1 MGNEM
6 EGMVREKLNIYYL
19 LDVSASM
26 SGSRI
31 QQLNACMQS
40 LKAVLEDEGIDNNV
54 DIIIRAIQFGGDVKW
69 HTGSAAEG
77 VAIENFMWTDL
88 SATGNCTPTSEAIK
102 MLADSITPEY
112 LGKRALRPVAIL
124 VTDGACTDSSSEY
137 SAACTRISGKIK
149 GNLTRIAIGVEN
161 ANKAELEEFAS
172 VGQLGENSNTPFV
185 FKAENAEAM
194 TELIHWASLVSISSS
209 LVSKGET
216 GQGLEGG
223 SDPVIPDE
231 PEDSG
236 IWI

>member
-1 MGNEM
+1 MANEM
-6 EGMVREKLNIYYL
+6 EGMVKEKLNIYYL

-69 HTGSAAEG
+69 HTGSASEG
-77 VAIENFMWTDL
+77 VPIEDFMWTDL
-88 SATGNCTPTSEAIK
+88 SATGDCTPTSEAIK
-102 MLADSITPEY
+102 MLAGSITQEY

-137 SAACTRISGKIK
+137 SAACSMLAGKIK
-149 GNLTRIAIGVEN
+149 GNLMRIAIGVEK

-172 VGQLGENSNTPFV
+172 VGQIGENQNTPFV
-185 FKAENAEAM
+185 FKAENAESM
-194 TELIHWASLVSISSS
+194 TDLIHWASLVSISSATFS
-209 LVSKGET
+209 NAGT
-216 GQGLEGG
+216 GNNVE
-223 SDPVIPDE
+223 PVIPEE
-231 PEDSG
+231 PEEG